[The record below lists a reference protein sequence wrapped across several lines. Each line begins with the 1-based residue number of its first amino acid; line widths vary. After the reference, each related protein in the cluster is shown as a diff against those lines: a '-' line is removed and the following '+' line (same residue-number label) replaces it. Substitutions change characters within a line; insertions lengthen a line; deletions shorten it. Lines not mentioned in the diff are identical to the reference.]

1 MIILSADLWNE
12 SQYMKKNK
20 KKSDPSNP
28 DRRKKPVT
36 VSGNVIATCVYI

>member
-1 MIILSADLWNE
+1 
-12 SQYMKKNK
+12 MKKNK

-36 VSGNVIATCVYI
+36 VSGNCISYTAKLNNEISLYLVSALF